1 MHILP
6 LRDFP
11 VPKEV
16 YQVATFYNQAILSY
30 NNSVTNSN
38 IVTGE
43 LLEVLTAAKTAVQG
57 SYRAGDDVTYVI
69 SIVNS
74 GAIAYTGLT
83 VADDLGTNAFGE
95 RNVTPLTYSDGS
107 VKYYINGVL
116 QTAPTVTAGP
126 PLVFT
131 GINVPANGNAVIVYT
146 ARVNEYAPLA
156 TGGTITNTATVSG
169 GGLST
174 AVTATATLPVE
185 TAPQLTVT
193 KSVNPTSVVE
203 NGELTY
209 TFVIQNLGN
218 TEAGAGD
225 NAVLTDT
232 FDPVLN
238 ITSVTFNGTAWS
250 SPTQYNYD
258 ASTGAFATVAGA
270 ITIPAATYTQ
280 NPDTGAYSVTP
291 GIGTLT
297 VTGTI

>member
-1 MHILP
+1 M
-6 LRDFP
+6 
-11 VPKEV
+11 
-16 YQVATFYNQAILSY
+16 ATFYNQAILSY

-43 LLEVLTAAKTAVQG
+43 LLEVLTAAKNAVQG
-57 SYRAGDDVTYVI
+57 SYRVGDDVTYVI

-83 VADDLGTNAFGE
+83 VTDNLGTNAFGE

-107 VKYYINGVL
+107 VKYYVNGVL
-116 QTAPTVTAGP
+116 QAAPTVTAGP

-131 GINVPANGNAVIVYT
+131 GINVPANGSTLIVYT

-156 TGGTITNTATVSG
+156 TGGTVTNTATVNG
-169 GGLST
+169 GGLSA

-225 NAVLTDT
+225 NAVLTDK

-238 ITSVTFNGTAWS
+238 ITSVTYNGTAWT
-250 SPTQYNYD
+250 SPTQYTYD

-270 ITIPAATYTQ
+270 ITVPAATYTQ

-291 GIGTLT
+291 GTGTLT
-297 VTGTI
+297 VTGTV

>member
-1 MHILP
+1 MAE
-6 LRDFP
+6 F
-11 VPKEV
+11 
-16 YQVATFYNQAILSY
+16 TNQAILRY
-30 NNSVTNSN
+30 NNTVTNSN
-38 IVTGE
+38 IVVGNIVQS
-43 LLEVLTAAKTAVQG
+43 LEISKTAVRTEY
-57 SYRAGDDVTYVI
+57 SADGDTTFVI
-69 SIVNS
+69 SLTNS
-74 GAIAYTGLT
+74 GTTAYTGLT
-83 VADDLGTNAFGE
+83 VTDNLGTNAFGE

-107 VKYYINGVL
+107 VKYYVNGVL
-116 QTAPTVTAGP
+116 QAAPTVTAGP

-131 GINVPANGNAVIVYT
+131 GINVPANGSTLIVYT

-156 TGGTITNTATVSG
+156 TGGTVTNTATVNG
-169 GGLST
+169 GGLSA

-225 NAVLTDT
+225 NAVLTDK

-238 ITSVTFNGTAWS
+238 ITSVSYNGAAWT
-250 SPTQYNYD
+250 SPTQYTYD

-270 ITIPAATYTQ
+270 ITVPAATYTQ

-291 GIGTLT
+291 GTGTLT
-297 VTGTI
+297 VTGTV

>member
-1 MHILP
+1 M
-6 LRDFP
+6 
-11 VPKEV
+11 
-16 YQVATFYNQAILSY
+16 ATFYNQAILSY

-57 SYRAGDDVTYVI
+57 SYRVGDDVTYVI

-83 VADDLGTNAFGE
+83 VTDDLGTNAFGE

-107 VKYYINGVL
+107 VKYYVNGVL
-116 QTAPTVTAGP
+116 QAAPTVTAGP

-131 GINVPANGNAVIVYT
+131 GINVPANGSTLIVYT

-156 TGGTITNTATVSG
+156 TGGTVTNTATVNG
-169 GGLST
+169 GGLSA

-185 TAPQLTVT
+185 TAPQL
-193 KSVNPTSVVE
+193 
-203 NGELTY
+203 
-209 TFVIQNLGN
+209 IQNLGN

-225 NAVLTDT
+225 NAVLTDK

-238 ITSVTFNGTAWS
+238 ITSVTYNGTAWT
-250 SPTQYNYD
+250 SPTQYTYD

-270 ITIPAATYTQ
+270 ITVPAATYTQ

-291 GIGTLT
+291 GTGTLT
-297 VTGTI
+297 VTGTV

>member
-1 MHILP
+1 M
-6 LRDFP
+6 RDFP

-83 VADDLGTNAFGE
+83 VTDDLGTNAFGE

-156 TGGTITNTATVSG
+156 TGGTITNTATVNG

-185 TAPQLTVT
+185 TASQLTVT

-209 TFVIQNLGN
+209 TFVIQNLAN

-225 NAVLTDT
+225 NVVLTDT

-238 ITSVTFNGTAWS
+238 ITSVTYNGTAWT
-250 SPTQYNYD
+250 SPTQYTYD

>member
-1 MHILP
+1 M
-6 LRDFP
+6 
-11 VPKEV
+11 
-16 YQVATFYNQAILSY
+16 ATFYNQAILSY

-43 LLEVLTAAKTAVQG
+43 LLEVLTAAKNAVQG

-83 VADDLGTNAFGE
+83 VTDDLGTNAFGE
-95 RNVTPLTYSDGS
+95 RNVTPLAYSDGS

-116 QTAPTVTAGP
+116 QAAPTVTAGP

-131 GINVPANGNAVIVYT
+131 GINVPANGSALIVYT

-156 TGGTITNTATVSG
+156 TGGTVTNTATVSG
-169 GGLST
+169 GGLL
-174 AVTATATLPVE
+174 APVTATATLPVE

-218 TEAGAGD
+218 TEARAGD
-225 NAVLTDT
+225 NAVLTDK

-238 ITSVTFNGTAWS
+238 ITSVTYNGTAWT
-250 SPTQYNYD
+250 SPTQYTYD

-270 ITIPAATYTQ
+270 ITVPAATYTQ

-291 GIGTLT
+291 GTGTLT
-297 VTGTI
+297 VTGTV